1 MQGNTILCLSGA
13 ILHSPGVASSA
24 LLFAQLPEINITSSP
39 NPVGSGA
46 RALGMGGAFIAV
58 ADDATAASW
67 NPGGLIQLERP
78 EFAVVGE
85 GVYRSESNHFAKRPV
100 ASGEQTVSSAGLNYL
115 SAAYPFTLVNH
126 NMIVSLNYQHLYD
139 FSRKWD
145 FALAAGR
152 DQDTVD
158 YSADGGLYAWGLAYA
173 LQIVPQLSFG
183 FTLNI
188 WQDGIY
194 QDSWETTLNQTQV
207 SRSRSGAVL
216 STTKISAQ
224 DHYSFTGFNAN
235 VGFLWN
241 VTDKLTLGGS

>member
-1 MQGNTILCLSGA
+1 MIWAMKYARKTISCLPGA
-13 ILHSPGVASSA
+13 ILLV
-24 LLFAQLPEINITSSP
+24 LAQLFSPASAQSPEISITSSP

-158 YSADGGLYAWGLAYA
+158 YSADGGLYAWGLPM
-173 LQIVPQLSFG
+173 LCRSFPG
-183 FTLNI
+183 FPL
-188 WQDGIY
+188 
-194 QDSWETTLNQTQV
+194 V
-207 SRSRSGAVL
+207 SP
-216 STTKISAQ
+216 
-224 DHYSFTGFNAN
+224 
-235 VGFLWN
+235 
-241 VTDKLTLGGS
+241 